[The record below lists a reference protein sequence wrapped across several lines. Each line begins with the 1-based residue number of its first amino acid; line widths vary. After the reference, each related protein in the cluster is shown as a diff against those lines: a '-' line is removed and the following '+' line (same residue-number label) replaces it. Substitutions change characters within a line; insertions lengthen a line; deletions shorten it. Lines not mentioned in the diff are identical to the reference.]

1 MINLSK
7 EKIDGIFEDAEN
19 SNIAADALYNIAFS
33 GKLEN
38 IVAVASWPTVS
49 GKTSEY
55 LFGKFIDLDT
65 KKNSPCVKGGAW
77 LNSGFSSNNAMKDWQ
92 INVDTCTIKYK

>member
-19 SNIAADALYNIAFS
+19 SNIAAEALYNVAFS
-33 GKLEN
+33 GKFDN
-38 IVAVASWPTVS
+38 IVAVENWPTVS
-49 GKTSEY
+49 RDTSEY

-65 KKNSPCVKGGAW
+65 
-77 LNSGFSSNNAMKDWQ
+77 
-92 INVDTCTIKYK
+92 